1 MKQMQRKRSGV
12 AAPRANRAVKKPAL
26 PIMSASASASVSA
39 SASASTSASASAAE
53 IAGTDELSDRELLV
67 SNAGTESSPG
77 NAPIVVTESP
87 REAHSYVLSASCTV
101 RDCIAL
107 RSALLDLLMD
117 PMPVTIDVHAVER
130 IDTAAL
136 QLLCAF
142 VRDRQAAG
150 GQILWTGRTESFS
163 EAIRLLGLQKALAV
177 PDALLIGAAA

>member
-1 MKQMQRKRSGV
+1 MKQMQRKKSGV
-12 AAPRANRAVKKPAL
+12 AASRANRAVKKSAL
-26 PIMSASASASVSA
+26 PNVLASVSVIA
-39 SASASTSASASAAE
+39 PTSTSADE
-53 IAGTDELSDRELLV
+53 VAGTVALSDRELLV
-67 SNAGTESSPG
+67 SNAGTESSSAK
-77 NAPIVVTESP
+77 APIVVAESP
-87 REAHSYVLSASCTV
+87 RESTSYVLSASCTV

-117 PMPVTIDVHAVER
+117 PMPVTIDVRAVER